1 MKVIQALGR
10 ALPKVALA
18 VVLTGA
24 ACRGPA
30 SNTGVDVAFVNLT
43 RDQAQVFWSV
53 DAAGLASAQPDTVAP
68 CTVMRRS
75 FEHGKTFTV
84 KVQVG
89 AREDEFPI
97 VVPNGSD
104 SRQDRVLITAEGA
117 DYQQGAVWDAPSVPC
132 VGS

>member
-10 ALPKVALA
+10 ALPKLTLA

-43 RDQAQVFWSV
+43 SNQALVFWSV
-53 DAAGLASAQPDTVAP
+53 DAAGLASVQPEAVAP

-84 KVQVG
+84 KVQIG

-117 DYQQGAVWDAPSVPC
+117 DYQQGAVWDVSAAPC
-132 VGS
+132 V